1 MQTEMADKGKKRKH
15 KKEAPDPL
23 PRPSLPTPVAKV
35 ATEPVM
41 CRLCKGRGVFSD
53 AAGVDEWCCLCKGQ
67 GQLDPADVDEWTF
80 VDMDEPLGPG
90 AIGNQPRRTPYV
102 PPTAEWNT
110 WMDDEDG
117 RGYLWAE
124 LRVPEKK

>member
-1 MQTEMADKGKKRKH
+1 
-15 KKEAPDPL
+15 
-23 PRPSLPTPVAKV
+23 
-35 ATEPVM
+35 M

-53 AAGVDEWCCLCKGQ
+53 MEGVDEWCCVCKGQ
-67 GQLDPADVDEWTF
+67 GQLDPADVDAWTF

-90 AIGNQPRRTPYV
+90 AMGNQPRHTPYV
-102 PPTAEWNT
+102 PPTAEWHT